1 MILNPFFQ
9 SIFLKSIFSL
19 ASMDLIITFKIRER
33 ALKREKI
40 YAAQLKEMLND
51 VHEEMLMR
59 FFNTAINRLRKNLTV

>member
-1 MILNPFFQ
+1 
-9 SIFLKSIFSL
+9 
-19 ASMDLIITFKIRER
+19 MDLIITFKIRER

-59 FFNTAINRLRKNLTV
+59 FFNTAINRLRKNLTI

>member
-1 MILNPFFQ
+1 
-9 SIFLKSIFSL
+9 
-19 ASMDLIITFKIRER
+19 MDLIITFKIRER

-59 FFNTAINRLRKNLTV
+59 IFNTAINRLRKNLTV